1 MLRVGVIGVGNMGF
15 HHARIYSEL
24 AKEGKAKLV
33 GVADANFD
41 RAKEVAEKFGTRVF
55 NDYKELVNEV
65 DAVSIAVPTSLHKQ
79 VALEFIE
86 NGVHVLVEKPIAE
99 SIESAQEIIRA
110 ARKNNVT
117 LMVGHVE
124 RFNPG
129 ALKLKEVLDEDLIG
143 KVVTLTAKR
152 VGPLPPQIK
161 DVGVI
166 IDLGVHDID
175 VMSFLLG
182 RSVRKVYAKAG
193 SAKNPLQLEDYAVIM
208 LDFENTT
215 GIVETNW
222 LTPHKVRTLTVVG
235 TEGIAELDYISQ
247 KLVLYNHEWIRE
259 AKVQFKEPLRNE
271 LEHFVECVKKKE
283 RPLVSGEEGLHAL
296 MVAIKAL
303 ESANKNEPVEVEFT
317 FERKQ

>member
-1 MLRVGVIGVGNMGF
+1 MGF

-24 AKEGKAKLV
+24 TREGRVELV
-33 GVADANFD
+33 GVADANFE
-41 RAKEVAEKFGTRVF
+41 RAKEVAEKFKTRAF
-55 NDYKELVNEV
+55 ADYKELIKEV
-65 DAVSIAVPTSLHKQ
+65 DAVSIAVPTSLHRQ

-99 SIESAQEIIRA
+99 SIESAEEIIKA
-110 ARKNNVT
+110 AKNNEVV

-129 ALKLKEVLDEDLIG
+129 VLKLKEVLDEGLIG

-166 IDLGVHDID
+166 VDLAVHDID

-182 RSVRKVYAKAG
+182 DKVKNVYARAG
-193 SAKNPLQLEDYAVIM
+193 SAKNPLELEDYAIIM
-208 LDFENTT
+208 LNFGDAT

-222 LTPHKVRTLTVVG
+222 LTPHKVRTLSVVG
-235 TEGIAELDYISQ
+235 TEGIAELDYITQ
-247 KLVLYNHEWIRE
+247 KLVIYNHEWVKE
-259 AKVQFKEPLRNE
+259 AKVNVKEPLRNE
-271 LEHFVECVKKKE
+271 LEHFVECVEKGVK
-283 RPLVSGEEGLHAL
+283 PLVSGEEGLHAL
-296 MVAIKAL
+296 KVAIKAL
-303 ESANKNEPVEVEFT
+303 ESAKSARIVDV
-317 FERKQ
+317 

>member
-1 MLRVGVIGVGNMGF
+1 MLRVGVVGVGNMGF

-24 AKEGKAKLV
+24 AKEGKVELV
-33 GVADANFD
+33 GVADANFE
-41 RAKEVAEKFGTRVF
+41 RAKEIASKFNTKAF
-55 NDYKELVNEV
+55 SDYRGLIGRV
-65 DAVSIAVPTSLHKQ
+65 DAISIAVPTSLHRQ
-79 VALEFIE
+79 VALDFIE
-86 NGVHVLVEKPIAE
+86 NGVSVLVEKPIAE

-124 RFNPG
+124 RFNP
-129 ALKLKEVLDEDLIG
+129 AVLKLKEVLDENLIG
-143 KVVTLTAKR
+143 QIVTLTAKR

-166 IDLGVHDID
+166 IDLAVHDID
-175 VMSFLLG
+175 IMSFLIE
-182 RSVRKVYAKAG
+182 RNVRKVYAKAG
-193 SAKNPLQLEDYAVIM
+193 SAKNPLELEDYAIIM
-208 LDFENTT
+208 LDFENAT

-303 ESANKNEPVEVEFT
+303 ESANRNEPVELT
-317 FERKQ
+317 GI

>member
-1 MLRVGVIGVGNMGF
+1 MLRVGVVGVGNMGF

-24 AKEGKAKLV
+24 AREGRVELI
-33 GVADANFD
+33 GVADANFE
-41 RAKEVAEKFGTRVF
+41 RAKEVAEKFKTRAF
-55 NDYKELVNEV
+55 ADYRELIKEV

-99 SIESAQEIIRA
+99 SIESAEEIIKA
-110 ARKNNVT
+110 AKNNEVV

-129 ALKLKEVLDEDLIG
+129 VLKLKEVLDEGLIG

-166 IDLGVHDID
+166 VDLAVHDID
-175 VMSFLLG
+175 AMSFLLG
-182 RSVRKVYAKAG
+182 DKVKSVYARAG
-193 SAKNPLQLEDYAVIM
+193 SAKNPLELEDYAIIM
-208 LDFENTT
+208 LNFGDAT

-222 LTPHKVRTLTVVG
+222 LTPHKVRTLSVVG
-235 TEGIAELDYISQ
+235 TEGIAELDYITQ
-247 KLVLYNHEWIRE
+247 KLVIYNHEWVKE
-259 AKVQFKEPLRNE
+259 AKVNVKEPLRNE
-271 LEHFVECVKKKE
+271 LEHFVECVEKGAK
-283 RPLVSGEEGLHAL
+283 PLVSGEEGLHAL
-296 MVAIKAL
+296 KVAIKAL
-303 ESANKNEPVEVEFT
+303 ESAKSARIVDV
-317 FERKQ
+317 